1 MAGVLVAEMLIFDR
15 GDDRVRLEGELPAWF
30 REGLIM

>member
-1 MAGVLVAEMLIFDR
+1 MTAMFVGKMLIFDR